1 MAYVLDRNTEEEKT
15 PPPKLVDG
23 HDLIDI
29 FDLSPGPRFAKI
41 LEAVREARAVGE
53 ISTREEA
60 LDYIKNSLNINL
72 PEKGNFIE
80 R

>member
-1 MAYVLDRNTEEEKT
+1 M
-15 PPPKLVDG
+15 
-23 HDLIDI
+23 
-29 FDLSPGPRFAKI
+29 
-41 LEAVREARAVGE
+41 GE

-80 R
+80 Q